1 VNLFSLLILFFYS
14 RLFTFQKLP
23 SICQHFFSSLAK
35 AKGTV
40 MVDLKNHFDTRGWF
54 DGGVADERTAERLQ
68 RWIVSLEP
76 QEATAESYGLIIG
89 IEIKN
94 PYLTLL
100 VFLFCS
106 WISNFLKYNPMFV
119 LD

>member
-1 VNLFSLLILFFYS
+1 MEELWMIERQRGYKD
-14 RLFTFQKLP
+14 RLYRWSHRKL
-23 SICQHFFSSLAK
+23 
-35 AKGTV
+35 
-40 MVDLKNHFDTRGWF
+40 
-54 DGGVADERTAERLQ
+54 
-68 RWIVSLEP
+68 
-76 QEATAESYGLIIG
+76 TAESYGLIIG
-89 IEIKN
+89 IEIKT